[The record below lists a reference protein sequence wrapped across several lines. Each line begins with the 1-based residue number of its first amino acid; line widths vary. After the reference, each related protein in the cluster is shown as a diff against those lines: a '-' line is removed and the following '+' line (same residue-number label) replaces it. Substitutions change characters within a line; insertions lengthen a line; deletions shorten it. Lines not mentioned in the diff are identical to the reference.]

1 MKQITSATRTIL
13 TKRNYLLLFLAG
25 IPTVFAV
32 FVFIPVK
39 TIPGNDLFFQLSIFT
54 LRDWTLM
61 FALSFLTSLLIIM
74 NIYIFRQ
81 RRAIAEA
88 GKAGAGG
95 LSSMVGAV
103 FGTAACSSCVAA
115 LFGFLGLPAV
125 LFLIE
130 ARLYI
135 VVGAIGLILLS
146 LYFAA
151 KKIVL
156 ACENC

>member
-1 MKQITSATRTIL
+1 MKQVISATRTL
-13 TKRNYLLLFLAG
+13 FTKRNYLWLFLAG
-25 IPTVFAV
+25 IPTIFAI
-32 FVFIPVK
+32 FVLVPVK
-39 TIPGNDLFFQLSIFT
+39 TIPGNDLAFQLSIFA
-54 LRDWTLM
+54 LRDWIIM
-61 FALSFLTSLLIIM
+61 AALASLTSLLLVM

-81 RRAIAEA
+81 RRALAEA

-95 LSSMVGAV
+95 VSSIVGAV

-115 LFGFLGLPAV
+115 LFGFMGLPFV
-125 LFLIE
+125 LFLVE

-135 VVGAIGLILLS
+135 VFGAIGLILLS
-146 LYFAA
+146 LYFAS